1 MYFYLI
7 SIQIKEK
14 KHKGPKTIKKYK
26 KKLLMLIK
34 H

>member
-7 SIQIKEK
+7 SIQIKDKNIKGQKQLRNK
-14 KHKGPKTIKKYK
+14 KN
-26 KKLLMLIK
+26 LLMLIK